1 MKPNSTKIIF
11 DGECD
16 ICTNLKGFAETHT
29 ERENLNFIPFQSDQL
44 ADYAPKLSV
53 DQASQT
59 LHVITE
65 QGHHIRGARA
75 VFEIMSKLPG
85 LWGWL
90 GRILVK
96 PPFYLI
102 AEPFYRL
109 FARYRY
115 GFGVDVGIKS
125 E

>member
-1 MKPNSTKIIF
+1 MASNSTKIIF

-29 ERENLNFIPFQSDQL
+29 EGENLDFIPFQSDQL
-44 ADYAPKLSV
+44 TDYAPKLSM

-65 QGHHIRGARA
+65 DGQYLIGTRA
-75 VFEIMSKLPG
+75 VFEIMRQLPG
-85 LWGWL
+85 FWGL
-90 GRILVK
+90 IGKILQLQ
-96 PPFYLI
+96 PFYWV

-109 FARYRY
+109 FAKHRHKFSLTKKNA
-115 GFGVDVGIKS
+115 G
-125 E
+125 